1 MTATQLNILF
11 GILASAATV
20 LTFII
25 VVVLVPVLRRVRTML
40 KGWDSFMRDWN
51 GEPAQPGR
59 DAAPGVMDRLNN
71 LDGEFKRNHGST
83 LKDAVVRIEESIED
97 PDTGMKQHLA
107 KVDKRLDGIE
117 AYQTANPYP
126 RKVARQA

>member
-1 MTATQLNILF
+1 MTPSQLNTLF
-11 GILASAATV
+11 GIFASAATV
-20 LTFII
+20 LTFVI
-25 VVVLVPVLRRVRTML
+25 VVVLVPVLRRVRRML
-40 KGWDSFMRDWN
+40 AGWDSFMRDWN

-83 LKDAVVRIEESIED
+83 LKDAVSRIEDSLDD
-97 PDTGMKQHLA
+97 PDTGIKQHLA
-107 KVDKRLDGIE
+107 KVDRRLDGIE

-126 RKVARQA
+126 RKARPA

>member
-1 MTATQLNILF
+1 MTLTQINLLV

-20 LTFII
+20 MTFII
-25 VVVLVPVLRRVRTML
+25 TIVLIPVLRRVWKML
-40 KGWDSFMRDWN
+40 RGWDSFMRDWN

-97 PDTGMKQHLA
+97 PDTGIKQHLI
-107 KVDKRLDGIE
+107 KMDKRLDNVE

-126 RKVARQA
+126 RKAARPA

>member
-1 MTATQLNILF
+1 MTVSQINLLV

-20 LTFII
+20 MTFII
-25 VVVLVPVLRRVRTML
+25 VVVLIPVLRRVRKML
-40 KGWDSFMRDWN
+40 SGWDSFMRDWN

-83 LKDAVVRIEESIED
+83 LKDAVARIEDSLDD
-97 PDTGMKQHLA
+97 PDTGVKQHLV
-107 KVDKRLDGIE
+107 KMDQRLDRVE
-117 AYQTANPYP
+117 AYQQANPYP
-126 RKVARQA
+126 RKAARQA